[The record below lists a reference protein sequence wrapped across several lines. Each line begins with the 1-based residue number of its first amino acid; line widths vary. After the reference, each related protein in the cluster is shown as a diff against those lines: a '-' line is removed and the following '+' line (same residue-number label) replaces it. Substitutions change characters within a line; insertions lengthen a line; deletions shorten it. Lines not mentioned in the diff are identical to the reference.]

1 MAQEMLYWQALNRAM
16 DLEME
21 EDGSVITLGEDVGL
35 YGGSYRVTEG
45 LYAKYGEWRVRDTPI
60 SEGGFTGLGVGA
72 ALVGMRPVVEIMT
85 INFALLAMDSIV
97 NGAAKIPF
105 MSGGQFPMPLVVRV
119 PGGVARQLGAQHAQ
133 RLEQMFMNV
142 PGLRIAVPST
152 PQDAY
157 WQLRQAIASD
167 EPIIL
172 LEHELLYFT
181 KGQVD
186 IVAEGPPMHRAA
198 LRRDG
203 RDLTIIS
210 YSRHALLAQEAATEL
225 AKENI
230 EAEVIDLRSLK
241 PIDWDT
247 CAKSVEKTHRVL
259 VVEEDCRFA
268 GAGAEIAATLTERCF
283 YSLDAPIQ
291 RLAGLDIPT
300 PFNGAL
306 EAASIPQV
314 PDIVA
319 ASASIVPVREK
330 NQGGVSH
337 AGSITMPALS
347 DTMGAGRLVKWTKK
361 SGDKIKKGDVIAE
374 VETDKAV
381 MEVEAFQD
389 GYLGGPLW
397 RKVPKRRSA
406 KRSATSTTAQLRSL
420 KPRVPQCLGR
430 PIATAGLPQHR
441 SMRRLFPPSWL
452 LRCRR
457 CGPPR
462 DRISGRPCQRAQVLN
477 RASNMSR
484 GQAEL
489 TRPSLPDLL
498 IAWSAPRVCV
508 RPSPAI

>member
-1 MAQEMLYWQALNRAM
+1 MAHEMLYWQALNRAM

-21 EDGSVITLGEDVGL
+21 EDTSVITLGEDVGL

-85 INFALLAMDSIV
+85 INFVLLALDSIV
-97 NGAAKIPF
+97 NGAAKIAF

-198 LRRDG
+198 IRREG

-210 YSRHALLAQEAATEL
+210 YSRHALLAQQAADEL

-291 RLAGLDIPT
+291 RLAGLDVPT

-306 EAASIPQV
+306 EAATIPQI

-319 ASASIVPVREK
+319 AARELRR
-330 NQGGVSH
+330 
-337 AGSITMPALS
+337 AGQE
-347 DTMGAGRLVKWTKK
+347 TK
-361 SGDKIKKGDVIAE
+361 A
-374 VETDKAV
+374 A
-381 MEVEAFQD
+381 
-389 GYLGGPLW
+389 
-397 RKVPKRRSA
+397 
-406 KRSATSTTAQLRSL
+406 
-420 KPRVPQCLGR
+420 
-430 PIATAGLPQHR
+430 
-441 SMRRLFPPSWL
+441 
-452 LRCRR
+452 
-457 CGPPR
+457 
-462 DRISGRPCQRAQVLN
+462 
-477 RASNMSR
+477 
-484 GQAEL
+484 
-489 TRPSLPDLL
+489 
-498 IAWSAPRVCV
+498 
-508 RPSPAI
+508 